1 MVKDLE
7 RKILN
12 IATDYLDKQGH
23 KVEVRVFKSN
33 IKARAGVEKYDDDR
47 YHIQINEDALLSS
60 FEGYTI
66 EEYEEKVCQDLV
78 DTVLHECC
86 HIICMEQNLG
96 YHDGDYDFEKM
107 LYDKYINSNYHRYP
121 CAKTMQEQNKGDKEN
136 IKKLSKILN
145 ITRNEL
151 YDYLENRE
159 ENFIEE
165 YTQYTKQIWE
175 IFE

>member
-1 MVKDLE
+1 M
-7 RKILN
+7 
-12 IATDYLDKQGH
+12 
-23 KVEVRVFKSN
+23 
-33 IKARAGVEKYDDDR
+33 
-47 YHIQINEDALLSS
+47 
-60 FEGYTI
+60 
-66 EEYEEKVCQDLV
+66 CQDLV

-121 CAKTMQEQNKGDKEN
+121 YAKTMQEQNKGDKEN